1 MAKDEKDQG
10 QEYRARSVALRL
22 LARREH
28 SRYEL
33 SLKLRQR
40 QIDAEVIEAVLGE
53 YEHQGWLDDHRF
65 ADVYARQRMDS
76 GYGPLK
82 ILAELQQRG
91 IKQHS
96 PDCLTEASDDDWCR
110 RAIRLREKRFG
121 LGSLDDDLPE
131 KLRQA
136 RFLNRRGF
144 SALHVE
150 RALAAQVPDDPDEV
164 TMPG

>member
-10 QEYRARSVALRL
+10 QDYKARSAALRL

-40 QIDAEVIEAVLGE
+40 QIEAAIIDTVLDE
-53 YEHQGWLDDHRF
+53 YEHEGWLDDQRF
-65 ADVYARQRMDS
+65 ADVYARQRMDA

-82 ILAELQQRG
+82 IQAELQQRG
-91 IKQHS
+91 IKHHS
-96 PDCLTEASDDDWCR
+96 PDCLTEASDEEWAR
-110 RAIRLREKRFG
+110 RAIGLREKRFG
-121 LGSLDDDLPE
+121 LGCVENDLAE

-144 SALHVE
+144 TAVHVE
-150 RALAAQVPDDPDEV
+150 RALEARVPDDSDEV
-164 TMPG
+164 SGPG

>member
-1 MAKDEKDQG
+1 MAKDEKEQDP
-10 QEYRARSVALRL
+10 EYKARSVALRL

-40 QIDAEVIEAVLGE
+40 QIDGGIIDAVLDD
-53 YEHQGWLDDHRF
+53 YEREGWLDDHRF

-91 IKQHS
+91 VKHS
-96 PDCLTEASDDDWCR
+96 PECLAIASEDDWCR
-110 RAIRLREKRFG
+110 SAIRMREKRFG
-121 LGSLDDDLPE
+121 LGCVDNNLSE

-144 SALHVE
+144 SASHVE
-150 RALAAQVPDDPDEV
+150 QALEARDPDHHE
-164 TMPG
+164 

>member
-33 SLKLRQR
+33 ALKLRQR
-40 QIDAEVIEAVLGE
+40 QIDVEVIEAVLDE
-53 YEHQGWLDDHRF
+53 YENEGWLDDHRF

-82 ILAELQQRG
+82 VLAELQQRG
-91 IKQHS
+91 VNHR
-96 PDCLTEASDDDWCR
+96 PDCLAEASDDDWCW

-121 LGSLDDDLPE
+121 LGCVDNDLPE

-150 RALAAQVPDDPDEV
+150 RALGAQLPDDPDEEAV
-164 TMPG
+164 PG